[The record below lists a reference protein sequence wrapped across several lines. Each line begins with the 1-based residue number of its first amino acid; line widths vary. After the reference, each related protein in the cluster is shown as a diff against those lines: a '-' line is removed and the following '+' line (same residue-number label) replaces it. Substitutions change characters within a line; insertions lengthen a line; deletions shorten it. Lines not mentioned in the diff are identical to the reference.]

1 MICLKMGL
9 NHSLIYLSCLDLLN
23 KDEQSCFWILIDFTL
38 CIIKNVILYEFIDA
52 H

>member
-23 KDEQSCFWILIDFTL
+23 KIEQSCFWIILNVTL
-38 CIIKNVILYEFIDA
+38 YIIQKCYFIYQI
-52 H
+52 